1 MPGLF
6 LSRCFFGRKP
16 TTCHVWGRLTIPET
30 EMTWGASWRETNMP
44 SEQPAPSTGHVWARR
59 QVIQHP
65 GFKPPWYQE
74 EQRNAIHT
82 GSWPKRRFMAK
93 TMLLFWKKKYS
104 VFNNWNNLSSASLSH
119 TILYIPHHG
128 SHHPVWPRRF
138 CLLHQ
143 KWEILPPNFSY
154 RGLNT
159 HSPWWPKRTTEMKT
173 FYVMNLSSWDP
184 ECWGS
189 KIWYLLIQ
197 RLTTST
203 CSDFLAF
210 CWVMALSQELMGA
223 SVVTTKH
230 TLHSDPRTRW
240 DRGVRRQRNLKW

>member
-44 SEQPAPSTGHVWARR
+44 SEQPAPSTGPVWARR

-93 TMLLFWKKKYS
+93 TMLLFWKKK
-104 VFNNWNNLSSASLSH
+104 NTQSLITGIIFLQHHSH
-119 TILYIPHHG
+119 TPSCIYHTTVLTILFDQDG
-128 SHHPVWPRRF
+128 FVSSTRSER
-138 CLLHQ
+138 
-143 KWEILPPNFSY
+143 SY
-154 RGLNT
+154 LQISRT
-159 HSPWWPKRTTEMKT
+159 KR
-173 FYVMNLSSWDP
+173 P
-184 ECWGS
+184 
-189 KIWYLLIQ
+189 
-197 RLTTST
+197 
-203 CSDFLAF
+203 
-210 CWVMALSQELMGA
+210 
-223 SVVTTKH
+223 
-230 TLHSDPRTRW
+230 
-240 DRGVRRQRNLKW
+240 